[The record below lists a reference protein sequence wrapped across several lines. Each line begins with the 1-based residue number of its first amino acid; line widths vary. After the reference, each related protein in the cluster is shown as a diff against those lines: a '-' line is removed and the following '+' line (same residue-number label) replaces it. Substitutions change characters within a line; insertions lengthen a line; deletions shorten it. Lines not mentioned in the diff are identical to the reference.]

1 MSKNDCD
8 AFFTKKIKKYEMRRG
23 GFFFLYRAL
32 SAALLPAMLLTD
44 IRRGAGLRE
53 LAMRFG
59 FYGKHF
65 GGDYTVWLH
74 AASVGEAN
82 AAFTLIENLYPA
94 RSSGRQSIRILMSV
108 YTISAYVHVLSR
120 APKNCDPV
128 ILPYDLS
135 GPLKRF
141 LRQFTA
147 SRLII
152 VENDFWPLLLRL
164 AGRCGM
170 CVVSVSSSL
179 SESSLRRRQFLAFLS
194 GAFWKDMDAICVQT
208 PRDARRFVRL
218 GARPAQVFVCGNIK
232 FDARPPSNCLELG
245 EILRRQIGKKRA
257 VWIAASAHPGELEPV
272 LHAHKDLLQKIPNS
286 VLILAPRYIRHTA
299 SFGKEI
305 TRHHLSYRL
314 LSCLKNRENAFLPPD
329 VEVLLAD
336 TTGDLFALYAASD
349 LAFVGGSLVAKGG
362 HNPIEPALLGIPI
375 LMGADARKSA
385 RAARLLLEQG
395 AMVRIRRPDMLAP
408 TLVRL
413 MTLPPAELRR
423 LGRASKKTVGK
434 QRGVSSH
441 IREVLRQTDTLKPG
455 PVSK

>member
-1 MSKNDCD
+1 MK
-8 AFFTKKIKKYEMRRG
+8 RG
-23 GFFFLYRAL
+23 GFFLYKVL
-32 SAALLPAMLLTD
+32 SAVLLPVMLLTD
-44 IRRGAGLRE
+44 IRRGAGRRE

-59 FYGKHF
+59 FYDKRF

-94 RSSGRQSIRILMSV
+94 TSSGRQTTRILITF
-108 YTISAYVHVLSR
+108 YTISAYVHALSR

-128 ILPYDLS
+128 ILPYDLA
-135 GPLKRF
+135 GPLKNF

-170 CVVSVSSSL
+170 RIVSVSSSL
-179 SESSLRRRQFLAFLS
+179 SESSLRRRRRFIAFLS
-194 GAFWKDMDAICVQT
+194 YAFWEDMDAICVQT

-218 GARPAQVFVCGNIK
+218 GADPARVFVCGNIK
-232 FDARPPSNCLELG
+232 FDACPPANCLAQG
-245 EILRRQIGKKRA
+245 EILRRQINKKRA
-257 VWIAASAHPGELEPV
+257 VWIAASVHPGELEPV
-272 LHAHKDLLQKIPNS
+272 LHAQKDLLQKMPNS
-286 VLILAPRYIRHTA
+286 VLILAPRHIRHTA

-314 LSCLKNRENAFLPPD
+314 LSCLKNRENTFLPSD

-336 TTGDLFALYAASD
+336 TTGDLFALYATSD
-349 LAFVGGSLVAKGG
+349 LAFVGGSLVSKGG

-375 LMGADARKSA
+375 LMGADVRKSA

-395 AMVRIRRPDMLAP
+395 AMVRIRRSDMLAP

-413 MTLPPAELRR
+413 MTLPTAELRR
-423 LGRASKKTVGK
+423 RGRASKKAVGK

-441 IREVLRQTDTLKPG
+441 IMEVLRRTDALKPG
-455 PVSK
+455 VVSK